1 MASILID
8 TYYISGF
15 VYCPARYSIRCV
27 SHLESEHMVCR
38 PPPTPFFA
46 ATKHP
51 SLEQL
56 AGIFRLLRNFRDNL
70 TLQHTAT
77 FAPLSP
83 PFQKKTGDQTLEN
96 LCFYLV
102 PSPTRMVWR
111 VREIRWV
118 TSRKRSYCKTS
129 SCAGSTLRICGRDT
143 FVPAR
148 GVSWRWAVGDG
159 SRS

>member
-83 PFQKKTGDQTLEN
+83 PSKK
-96 LCFYLV
+96 
-102 PSPTRMVWR
+102 
-111 VREIRWV
+111 
-118 TSRKRSYCKTS
+118 KRGIKH
-129 SCAGSTLRICGRDT
+129 LKT
-143 FVPAR
+143 FVFIWYPLQPEWCEGFVKLGELLPGRGLIAKLPAAPEAHC
-148 GVSWRWAVGDG
+148 GFAAGIPLFLHAV
-159 SRS
+159 